1 MAQQA
6 VFYGP
11 RPDAVARAGDD
22 VVVTANEL
30 NETLAVAYAAIAG
43 NQVLAREF
51 FPGGFRILPLVQEH
65 DRIGRKNAA
74 SALSALGHRFAEA
87 VDGRPRVSRT
97 RLAHRADDRSK
108 QRTTKKSRAGT

>member
-51 FPGGFRILPLVQEH
+51 FPGGFRILPIVQEH
-65 DRIGRKNAA
+65 DRIGRKHADIA
-74 SALSALGHRFAEA
+74 FGAIGHRFAEV
-87 VDGRPRVSRT
+87 VDDMHRVARY
-97 RLAHRADDRSK
+97 RLAQIGRASGRERGC
-108 QRTTKKSRAGT
+108 QYV